1 MFYLNKG
8 KKGYRDKFFDLSH
21 GEEGGAVDRPLII
34 QFCAN
39 DPEQLLES
47 ARVLQDHCDAIDL
60 NLGCP
65 QEIARSGHYGAF
77 LMEDWDLIYKLSKS
91 SPPPP
96 VDPYFDVFLHLKSQ
110 YPASGAQSTS
120 HSQVPCVSHRR
131 KDSRICAHARARWRP
146 NTYLPRPAT

>member
-1 MFYLNKG
+1 MFCLNKG

-21 GEEGGAVDRPLII
+21 GEEGGPADRPLII

-47 ARVLQDHCDAIDL
+47 AQVLQDYCDAIDL

-77 LMEDWDLIYKLSKS
+77 LMDDWNLIYKLSKS
-91 SPPPP
+91 SPSL
-96 VDPYFDVFLHLKSQ
+96 FFLQPLF
-110 YPASGAQSTS
+110 
-120 HSQVPCVSHRR
+120 
-131 KDSRICAHARARWRP
+131 
-146 NTYLPRPAT
+146 

>member
-1 MFYLNKG
+1 MYCLNKG
-8 KKGYRDKFFDLSH
+8 KKGLRDKFFDLSH
-21 GEEGGAVDRPLII
+21 GEEGGPADRPLII

-39 DPEQLLES
+39 DSEQLLES

-91 SPPPP
+91 STSSS
-96 VDPYFDVFLHLKSQ
+96 LHQ
-110 YPASGAQSTS
+110 P
-120 HSQVPCVSHRR
+120 
-131 KDSRICAHARARWRP
+131 
-146 NTYLPRPAT
+146 